1 MNDLQELGAMRAD
14 VTGRRPEDLH
24 RARDLLIAEISA
36 AGQDGPARRAARARR
51 LGRIARGIRLADRHG
66 RIWPRATLAGATAV
80 AAAAAITAGLVAGS
94 PGRPRPGGHPGSGV
108 AVIDV
113 AYVLGHAASA
123 AAAAHQPVP
132 RPGQFI
138 YVTSVATELSMSGG
152 GGCPTSAPSA
162 NFPGCNAPPVAWLFT
177 NDRKIW
183 QSADGSQAG
192 ALRIV
197 HRSQQKLPWGVTP
210 PPLAGSRVEWDPLPA
225 DTCPGKAP
233 ARGTYAFLTTLPTA
247 RAQLRAWIYQHKGGG
262 QPADEQAWTDI
273 GDMLREMLVP
283 PKLAAALF
291 QVAATIPG
299 VTVVRHATD
308 AAGRSG
314 IAVARYNSGLGADA
328 ELIFDPHSYQFL
340 GERSV
345 LAKPV
350 RGEGPAGT
358 VIEST
363 AQLHVSVV
371 NRLPHF
377 MSSVQGGVSG
387 GNC

>member
-36 AGQDGPARRAARARR
+36 AGQHGPARRAARARR
-51 LGRIARGIRLADRHG
+51 LGRIARGIRLTDRHG

-94 PGRPRPGGHPGSGV
+94 PGRPRPGGHPGRGV

-123 AAAAHQPVP
+123 AAAAYQPVP
-132 RPGQFI
+132 LPGQFI

-162 NFPGCNAPPVAWLFT
+162 DFPGCNAPPVAWLFT

-314 IAVARYNSGLGADA
+314 IAVARYDSGLGADA

-345 LAKPV
+345 MAKPV

-377 MSSVQGGVSG
+377 PSSAQGGG
-387 GNC
+387 GTC

>member
-1 MNDLQELGAMRAD
+1 MRAD

-138 YVTSVATELSMSGG
+138 YVSSVTTERGQGMTIGS
-152 GGCPTSAPSA
+152 PATSA
-162 NFPGCNAPPVAWLFT
+162 WLSRD
-177 NDRKIW
+177 DRQIW
-183 QSADGSQAG
+183 LSVDGRKAG
-192 ALRIV
+192 VLRV
-197 HRSQQKLPWGVTP
+197 VQHPDEKLPWGGTP
-210 PPLAGSRVEWDPLPA
+210 PPINGSPVEWDLLPA
-225 DTCPGKAP
+225 CPGSAP
-233 ARGTYAFLTTLPTA
+233 QLGTYDYLTRFPTDPV
-247 RAQLRAWIYQHKGGG
+247 QLRTWIYQHKNGG
-262 QPADEQAWTDI
+262 QPADKQAWTDI
-273 GDMLREMLVP
+273 GDLLREMLVP
-283 PKLAAALF
+283 PKLASALF
-291 QVAATIPG
+291 HVAATIPG

-314 IAVARYNSGLGADA
+314 IAVSREGA
-328 ELIFDPHSYQFL
+328 ELIFDPRSYQFL
-340 GERSV
+340 GERAV
-345 LAKPV
+345 LTQAVK
-350 RGEGPAGT
+350 GEGPAGT
-358 VIEST
+358 VIQST
-363 AQLHVSVV
+363 AQLTVSVV
-371 NRLPHF
+371 DRPPHF
-377 MSSVQGGVSG
+377 PSSAQGGG
-387 GNC
+387 C